1 MRIGLLEMKLF
12 CEEFFEGVKER
23 TFLEESAGM
32 ADVITSCELPTS
44 SGVAADRSQAS
55 VDGIGK

>member
-12 CEEFFEGVKER
+12 CEEFFEGVKEQ

-32 ADVITSCELPTS
+32 ADVVTSCTLNRPTF
-44 SGVAADRSQAS
+44 VAQLT
-55 VDGIGK
+55 V